1 MIPFHRRFVAA
12 VAVALVGLLVTTCP
26 AVSADL
32 GPQPRLAE
40 PAPSNPWQF
49 SFTPYGWML
58 NVNGNVTARGHT
70 VDVNDTFF
78 QIVEKSDSLLA
89 WMSYFEARKG
99 PFSLFTDVVWA
110 DLGFPGHAQ
119 DDFNRQA
126 SGHPFE
132 RFPAVGVSTTL
143 KPASMASTIH
153 GGGKRLTSVSAPRRS
168 PKRVLILDR
177 PSACRRDN

>member
-1 MIPFHRRFVAA
+1 
-12 VAVALVGLLVTTCP
+12 
-26 AVSADL
+26 
-32 GPQPRLAE
+32 
-40 PAPSNPWQF
+40 
-49 SFTPYGWML
+49 ML

-70 VDVNDTFF
+70 VDVNDSFF

-132 RFPAVGVSTTL
+132 RFPAVFWPVRVRKFDL
-143 KPASMASTIH
+143 KADASAH
-153 GGGKRLTSVSAPRRS
+153 
-168 PKRVLILDR
+168 
-177 PSACRRDN
+177 N

>member
-1 MIPFHRRFVAA
+1 MILRSVFA
-12 VAVALVGLLVTTCP
+12 VATCCSFLIASGP

-32 GPQPRLAE
+32 GPQSPQ
-40 PAPSNPWQF
+40 PNSPSSQWQF

-70 VDVNDTFF
+70 VDVNDSFF

-110 DLGFPGHAQ
+110 DLGFPGATAFHWH
-119 DDFNRQA
+119 
-126 SGHPFE
+126 S
-132 RFPAVGVSTTL
+132 
-143 KPASMASTIH
+143 K
-153 GGGKRLTSVSAPRRS
+153 
-168 PKRVLILDR
+168 LD
-177 PSACRRDN
+177 